1 MLSPAEAARL
11 ILEHVRPL
19 ETMRRPLREALDLV
33 LAEDVTSPIDLPAWD
48 NSAMDG
54 YAVRSADV
62 TGASPE
68 RTVTLRVIETV
79 PAGRFPERALGPG
92 EVTRIFTGAP
102 LPTGADGVIRQEDT
116 ELLPDGRVA
125 VRNDRD
131 SGRNVRPRGEDIRA
145 GAVALARGAAL
156 GPAQLGVLA
165 SIAHGTPLVH
175 RPPRVA
181 FMGSGDE
188 IVDLDRAD
196 EILAGKK
203 IATSNSYTLHGM
215 IRRAGGT
222 PLDLGVARDTK
233 DSLREHVAGAHDAD
247 LLVTTAGVSVGEH
260 DLVREVLTALGC
272 DIKLWRI
279 RMRPGAP
286 LGFGL
291 LDGRPWI
298 GLPGNPVST
307 MVTFELFVRPVIR
320 RLLGHALPFR
330 RTVAVCVA
338 EPITLGPKLRHYLRA
353 IVAPQVADGALAA
366 RLTGPQ
372 GSGIL
377 TSMARANAL
386 LRFVG
391 GIDQMAPGTAL
402 VTQLVNEGA
411 YLAVVGVAI
420 TGLSQLRRTQGEL
433 HQLATQ
439 DTLTTVLN
447 ARAFSQELGQE
458 LGRNRR
464 YGRPLA
470 LIYLDLDD
478 FKRVNDAHGHAT
490 GDAVLRL
497 VADAMRSAVRQA
509 DVVGRLGGDE
519 FAVLM
524 PETDGTVAN
533 AAAAR
538 LASSIRTVFRGTPS
552 VTASIGVVSWTGGS
566 TDSDDV
572 LRKADAAMYEAKRAG
587 KDRGVQVAI

>member
-1 MLSPAEAARL
+1 MLTPTEAARL
-11 ILEHVRPL
+11 ILQHIAPL
-19 ETMRRPLREALDLV
+19 PAARRPLREALDRV

-54 YAVRSADV
+54 YAARAADV
-62 TGASPE
+62 ERAGPE
-68 RTVTLRVIETV
+68 HKITLAVIEAV
-79 PAGRFPERALGPG
+79 AAGQFPTRPIGPG
-92 EVTRIFTGAP
+92 QVTRIFTGAP
-102 LPTGADGVIRQEDT
+102 LPAGADTVVRQEDT
-116 ELLPDGRVA
+116 EPAQPGEGGGRITV
-125 VRNDRD
+125 VTGRD
-131 SGRNVRPRGEDIRA
+131 ARKNVRYRGEDIRKGEVVLSA
-145 GAVALARGAAL
+145 GTALE
-156 GPAQLGVLA
+156 PAQLGVLA

-175 RPPRVA
+175 RAPRVA

-215 IRRAGGT
+215 IRRAGGI

-233 DSLREHVAGAHDAD
+233 DSLREHLAGARDAD

-272 DIKLWRI
+272 DMKLWRI

-307 MVTFELFVRPVIR
+307 MVTFELFVRPIIR

-353 IVAPQVADGALAA
+353 IVTPQGADGALAA

-386 LRFVG
+386 LIVPEDHPAVAVG
-391 GIDQMAPGTAL
+391 EVLQAL
-402 VTQLVNEGA
+402 V
-411 YLAVVGVAI
+411 
-420 TGLSQLRRTQGEL
+420 
-433 HQLATQ
+433 
-439 DTLTTVLN
+439 
-447 ARAFSQELGQE
+447 
-458 LGRNRR
+458 
-464 YGRPLA
+464 
-470 LIYLDLDD
+470 LDD
-478 FKRVNDAHGHAT
+478 PHH
-490 GDAVLRL
+490 
-497 VADAMRSAVRQA
+497 VA
-509 DVVGRLGGDE
+509 
-519 FAVLM
+519 
-524 PETDGTVAN
+524 
-533 AAAAR
+533 
-538 LASSIRTVFRGTPS
+538 
-552 VTASIGVVSWTGGS
+552 
-566 TDSDDV
+566 
-572 LRKADAAMYEAKRAG
+572 EAPF
-587 KDRGVQVAI
+587 